1 MTRPKRYTP
10 LGTFRRAVVPSKVV
24 LWVRV
29 RRANA
34 GTQATPK
41 RRQYVGPVDHAEAEG
56 LIASF
61 EQPPIVEV
69 LAAVR
74 FAGLSA
80 SSVFALSNFQQAGLG
95 AQFTGPTLQP
105 PYEAPMEAPGSQVRP
120 GFGVEVSTMPPL
132 PRLWYTAGEGQ
143 ELVQLQSNW
152 FAVNWR
158 RTSDRTAYDRW
169 PSRRESFVRYWTRLR
184 EWAGTRGDDLVVEQ
198 TEITYINHIQPIDG
212 IWEDH
217 ASASRLFPS
226 LAGPELDQAV
236 PEQFSWEGQY
246 RVVGA
251 EGGPARLHVSIQPA
265 FTGHPSAVVPI
276 VVLQLTERSAPLGQT
291 DAEVIATLDRGRA
304 TIVQSF
310 VQLTSEEARRS
321 WGQH

>member
-1 MTRPKRYTP
+1 MT
-10 LGTFRRAVVPSKVV
+10 
-24 LWVRV
+24 
-29 RRANA
+29 A
-34 GTQATPK
+34 GLQATPK
-41 RRQYVGPVDHAEAEG
+41 RRQYVGLVQHAEGEG

-61 EQPPIVEV
+61 ERPPIVEV

-80 SSVFALSNFQQAGLG
+80 SSVFALSDFHQVGLG
-95 AQFTGPTLQP
+95 AQFTGPALQP
-105 PYEAPMEAPGSQVRP
+105 SYEAPIEAVGSQLGP
-120 GFGVEVSTMPPL
+120 GFGVEISTTPPL

-143 ELVQLQSNW
+143 ELVQLQPNW

-158 RTSDRTAYDRW
+158 RTSDRTPYDRW

-184 EWAGTRGDDLVVEQ
+184 EWAAARGDNLVVEQ

-217 ASASRLFPS
+217 ATASKLFPS
-226 LAGPELDQAV
+226 LAGPELDQVV
-236 PEQFSWEGQY
+236 PEQFLWQGQY
-246 RVVGA
+246 TVVGA
-251 EGGPARLHVSIQPA
+251 EGSGPARLHVSIQPA
-265 FTGHPSAVVPI
+265 FTGHPPAVVPI

-310 VQLTSEEARRS
+310 VQLTSDEARRS